1 MVRRLDTTTR
11 QTYSPVRQLG
21 FAKIVCR
28 GVARSANAFRAQQ
41 LLQAF
46 ENEFIS
52 FRPKVTC

>member
-46 ENEFIS
+46 EN
-52 FRPKVTC
+52 